1 MVRVRGFYVS
11 RSVASVA
18 CHVDLAWI
26 GCVLRCFTCRVG
38 SGATRGG
45 PLGGARQLYDR
56 FAAAQ
61 RRTRTFGKNT
71 ARWGLHGSCR
81 RAPQRRQKHAPTPQQ
96 TNAAERAARRG
107 DLAVQ
112 HGQKWTFRTLF
123 FASAPCKRRTPPP
136 LNRSKVRLRR
146 LGVQPSP
153 CTSIRAAVRA
163 PRSRAEVI
171 SQAAQSAKVQLNK
184 VPAA

>member
-1 MVRVRGFYVS
+1 MSRVSGVDWVCSVVFYVPCGL
-11 RSVASVA
+11 RSDPWRPPV
-18 CHVDLAWI
+18 
-26 GCVLRCFTCRVG
+26 
-38 SGATRGG
+38 
-45 PLGGARQLYDR
+45 GAR
-56 FAAAQ
+56 AALRPLRGRSTTYTYFWQ
-61 RRTRTFGKNT
+61 KHGQG
-71 ARWGLHGSCR
+71 GLHGSCR

-96 TNAAERAARRG
+96 TNAAESAARRG

-112 HGQKWTFRTLF
+112 NGQKWTFRTLF
-123 FASAPCKRRTPPP
+123 FASEPCKRRTPP

-171 SQAAQSAKVQLNK
+171 SQASQSAKVQLNK

>member
-1 MVRVRGFYVS
+1 MRVRRFYVS

-26 GCVLRCFTCRVG
+26 GCVLWCFTCRVG

-45 PLGGARQLYDR
+45 PLWGLGQLYDR

-71 ARWGLHGSCR
+71 ARGASTDRPGEGRNGARNTPQPHSKQT
-81 RAPQRRQKHAPTPQQ
+81 PQR
-96 TNAAERAARRG
+96 ARH
-107 DLAVQ
+107 DVVILPY
-112 HGQKWTFRTLF
+112 RTAKSGLSGRCF
-123 FASAPCKRRTPPP
+123 SLLSPVNGGPPP

>member
-1 MVRVRGFYVS
+1 MRVRRFYVS

-26 GCVLRCFTCRVG
+26 GCVLRCFMCRVG
-38 SGATRGG
+38 SGAIRGG
-45 PLGGARQLYDR
+45 PLGGPRQLYDR

-71 ARWGLHGSCR
+71 ARGGLHGSPR
-81 RAPQRRQKHAPTPQQ
+81 RGPQRRQKHAPTPQQ
-96 TNAAERAARRG
+96 TGAAERAARRG
-107 DLAVQ
+107 DLAAQ
-112 HGQKWTFRTLF
+112 NGKKWTFRTLF
-123 FASAPCKRRTPPP
+123 FASEPCKRRTPP

-171 SQAAQSAKVQLNK
+171 SQAAQSAKVRLHK

>member
-1 MVRVRGFYVS
+1 MSRVSGVDWVCSVVFYVPCGL
-11 RSVASVA
+11 RSDPWRPPV
-18 CHVDLAWI
+18 
-26 GCVLRCFTCRVG
+26 
-38 SGATRGG
+38 
-45 PLGGARQLYDR
+45 GAR
-56 FAAAQ
+56 AALRPLRGRSTTYVYFRQ
-61 RRTRTFGKNT
+61 KHGQG
-71 ARWGLHGSCR
+71 GLHGSPR
-81 RAPQRRQKHAPTPQQ
+81 RAPHRRQNHAPTPQQ

-112 HGQKWTFRTLF
+112 NGKSGLSGRCFSLL
-123 FASAPCKRRTPPP
+123 SPVNGGPPP

-153 CTSIRAAVRA
+153 CTSIRAAARA

-171 SQAAQSAKVQLNK
+171 SQAAQSAKVRLHK